1 MSFGYS
7 ITDLISLTTLS
18 WNLYK
23 SCKSAPASFASLS
36 SEVLSLHAVL
46 KEAEETL
53 FPQQHDS
60 TEEKPSHHSTSI
72 SPTAQENL
80 RTITDGCHA
89 VLVDLQLL
97 LDRYESIGR
106 KRSNAWERVKWGGE
120 DLSELRS
127 RLMTNVSMLNTFI
140 TISQFAVRKKLD
152 RYLSRRR
159 SKRESFLSE
168 ETVDSLPLD
177 EKVTWRMIR
186 KELED
191 IGITVAAFDANKEFI
206 LNWFAEAVEAGD
218 FQPNALDPDP
228 RGHNFQDVDEAESGS
243 ASPPT
248 ARDQQR
254 DQFKLGSRVA
264 TTSKSEEEAVPQH
277 WKPSFSTSPTVVEP
291 STSQHSQSPKH
302 RESLMT
308 AIRKGSF
315 SEVREILAKPEIN
328 SEVYNDAVQ
337 TAISSGNHRIVQ
349 LLLEEGRDIEALG
362 AENYTN
368 AILAASFDGKEEI
381 LNLLF
386 TKCPSHNTA
395 FQSLFPAALK
405 AASIRGHTYIITN
418 LLTQYYTHLN
428 LPLHAHHLSSA
439 LRVAATQG
447 HTEIVRQLLRH
458 GADPNRDKWY
468 YFGNPLQAASYKGH
482 YDIVVIL
489 LQHNAAPNSGD
500 YQFGSALQ
508 AASLQGH
515 LRIVSLL
522 LEHGADVNMRG
533 GKYGTALQ
541 AAEFKGLKEIVG
553 VLMQNGAGIRVVRK
567 E

>member
-18 WNLYK
+18 WSLYK

-36 SEVLSLHAVL
+36 SDVLSLHAVL

-53 FPQQHDS
+53 FPQQYDS
-60 TEEKPSHHSTSI
+60 PKEKQRHHSTSL

-106 KRSNAWERVKWGGE
+106 KRSNAWERVKWGSE
-120 DLSELRS
+120 DLAELRS

-140 TISQFAVRKKLD
+140 TISQFTVQKKLD

-168 ETVDSLPLD
+168 ETIDSLPLD

-218 FQPNALDPDP
+218 FQPNELDADP
-228 RGHNFQDVDEAESGS
+228 RDRSFQDVDEAEPGT
-243 ASPPT
+243 ASPST
-248 ARDQQR
+248 AGDQTR
-254 DQFKLGSRVA
+254 NQFKPSSRMA
-264 TTSKSEEEAVPQH
+264 IASKSEEAAAPEH
-277 WKPSFSTSPTVVEP
+277 WEPSFSTSPTVVEHN
-291 STSQHSQSPKH
+291 TSQHSQSPKH
-302 RESLMT
+302 SKSLMT
-308 AIRKGSF
+308 SIKKGSF
-315 SEVREILAKPEIN
+315 SEVRKILARPEVN
-328 SEVYNDAVQ
+328 SETYNNAVQ
-337 TAISSGNHRIVQ
+337 TAISSGNHGIVQ
-349 LLLEEGRDIEALG
+349 LLLEEGRHIEALG
-362 AENYTN
+362 SENYIN
-368 AILAASFDGKEEI
+368 AILAASFDGKEKI
-381 LNLLF
+381 LDILF
-386 TKCPSHNTA
+386 TKCPSHNST

-405 AASIRGHTYIITN
+405 AAAIRGHTHIIIN
-418 LLTQYYTHLN
+418 LLTQYYTRLN

-447 HTEIVRQLLRH
+447 HTEIVNQLLSH

-468 YFGNPLQAASYKGH
+468 YFGNPLQAASYKGY

-489 LQHNAAPNSGD
+489 LEHNAAPNSGD

-515 LRIVSLL
+515 LRIVRLL
-522 LEHGADVNMRG
+522 LEHGANVNLRG

-541 AAEFKGLKEIVG
+541 AAKFKGHKEIVD
-553 VLMQNGAGIRVVRK
+553 VLMQNEARIRAVK
-567 E
+567 KA